1 MVRRTLAKN
10 INLGAISKMQ
20 ISARLTDPENKLM
33 ITKRGMGLEG
43 LNWEFEINRDILLCM
58 K

>member
-20 ISARLTDPENKLM
+20 ISARLTDPKNKLM
-33 ITKRGMGLEG
+33 ITKRGKGWEE
-43 LNWEFEINRDILLCM
+43 LNWEFEINRDTLLCI